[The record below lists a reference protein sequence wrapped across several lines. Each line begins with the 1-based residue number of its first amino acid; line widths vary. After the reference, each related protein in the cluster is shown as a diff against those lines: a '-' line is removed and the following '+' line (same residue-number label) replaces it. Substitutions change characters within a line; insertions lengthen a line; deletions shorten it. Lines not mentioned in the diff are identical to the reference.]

1 MNGDERL
8 RRLFAAA
15 RESEPDT
22 ARVEYGFET
31 RLLAR
36 LRAERERP
44 ALWAAWTWRLI
55 PAFAA
60 VVLALGL
67 WNFAAPVAETP
78 DPTAVLTSSSEQ
90 EMVAYFTGE

>member
-1 MNGDERL
+1 MHGDDRL
-8 RRLFAAA
+8 DRLFAAA
-15 RESEPDT
+15 REAEPDT
-22 ARVEYGFET
+22 ARIEYGFET

-36 LRAERERP
+36 LRAEREEP

-60 VVLALGL
+60 VVVALGI
-67 WNFAAPVAETP
+67 WNYAAPVAETP
-78 DPTAVLTSSSEQ
+78 DLTAALAGSSER

>member
-1 MNGDERL
+1 MNGDDRL

-22 ARVEYGFET
+22 AQVEYGFET

-36 LRAERERP
+36 LRAERARP

-67 WNFAAPVAETP
+67 WNFAAPAVDGSDLA
-78 DPTAVLTSSSEQ
+78 TALTRSSEQ
-90 EMVAYFTGE
+90 DLVAYFTGE